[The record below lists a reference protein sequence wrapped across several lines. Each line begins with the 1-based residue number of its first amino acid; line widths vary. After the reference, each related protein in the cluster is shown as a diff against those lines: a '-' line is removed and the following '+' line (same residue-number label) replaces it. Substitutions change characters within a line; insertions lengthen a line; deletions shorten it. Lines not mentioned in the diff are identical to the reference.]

1 MATDS
6 HNHLIM
12 TNINDKQNTQ
22 HQLSHQAPLITGKF
36 IQANS
41 NRLIQWNSVVFFHPV
56 FGDLSDF
63 LLQGHLATQINA
75 DLARESIDWQK

>member
-41 NRLIQWNSVVFFHPV
+41 NRLIQWNSVVFFSSS
-56 FGDLSDF
+56 F
-63 LLQGHLATQINA
+63 
-75 DLARESIDWQK
+75 R